1 VGQIT
6 NQVAVVARLDM
17 RVMVVMVEQ
26 VARPMVALAPLGRV
40 LLVLAVAV
48 AVVQDRIAET
58 AVEVA
63 VAV

>member
-58 AVEVA
+58 AVAVA